1 VNREKII
8 TELYQHPELIKIAKR
23 LKTPGTLDWRDLL
36 TSAIVKLLELTDD
49 QFYAIKNYRGFVYG
63 IMRHHCYNPYEQ
75 FNKHNAF
82 TGEEIVDDITGQFET
97 TETEVPQYTYD
108 QFAKYCLK
116 KSEADKSE
124 DVKLAAKVTYG
135 YLIYEPTDKGKKSY
149 RSFQME
155 TGIHYSSTCQ
165 YVKKMKEL
173 YIIEN
178 NENNLPSI

>member
-1 VNREKII
+1 MIKRSGVLSWEDLFHIAIIKVSELNDEKFWNLH
-8 TELYQHPELIKIAKR
+8 EKNQL
-23 LKTPGTLDWRDLL
+23 
-36 TSAIVKLLELTDD
+36 S
-49 QFYAIKNYRGFVYG
+49 FYMYG
-63 IMRHHCYNPYEQ
+63 ILWRQNISPHLEFHKQNE
-75 FNKHNAF
+75 FI
-82 TGEEIVDDITGQFET
+82 GSEIIDDITGFET